1 MLERVAPA
9 LVALGVLLCATHDAA
24 AQPAAEQANDP
35 AHSAP
40 QSPTRSPAAPA
51 PVYPQGYPPPGYPPA
66 GYPPAGYPPPGYPPP
81 GYPPPGYYYPPP
93 PHAVKAP
100 RPPPKKRP
108 PPARTGVQLA
118 LRTGLSIPLGDASG
132 APRDEQRERYSVQV
146 PFVFDIGA
154 KFWPNVYIGGYL
166 GFGVGAEGA
175 NERVEEL
182 CDDNDGNTENDIE
195 CSAYTLRIGVEARY
209 YFSPDATLDPWLS
222 YGIGYEAATQS
233 IDDRPQNRAEETT
246 AGGIEFARLGVG
258 FDWRASRVFGL
269 GPLVEIA
276 AGQYTHTRTEVNGV
290 ETFDGPIDDRALHGW
305 ATIGFRGVFFP

>member
-1 MLERVAPA
+1 MAAA
-9 LVALGVLLCATHDAA
+9 LSMVLCAGRTAV
-24 AQPAAEQANDP
+24 AQPVTEQTDEPPRAPP
-35 AHSAP
+35 A
-40 QSPTRSPAAPA
+40 QRPAA
-51 PVYPQGYPPPGYPPA
+51 PPPGYPPGYA
-66 GYPPAGYPPPGYPPP
+66 PPPPGYPPGYAPGYPPP

-93 PHAVKAP
+93 PRAVDSA
-100 RPPPKKRP
+100 PPPKKRP

-132 APRDEQRERYSVQV
+132 APRDEQRERYSVQW
-146 PFVFDIGA
+146 PFIFDIGA

-175 NERVEEL
+175 NDRVEEL

-209 YFSPDATLDPWLS
+209 YFSPDAAIDPWIS

-233 IDDRPQNRAEETT
+233 IDDRPQSRSEETT
-246 AGGIEFARLGVG
+246 ASGVEFARLGLG
-258 FDWRASRVFGL
+258 FDWRAGRVFGL
-269 GPLVEIA
+269 GPLIELA

-290 ETFDGPIDDRALHGW
+290 ETFDGAIEDKAIHSW
-305 ATIGFRGVFFP
+305 VTIGMRGVFFP